1 MKALRT
7 IALAGML
14 LLALPSTGATAAPK
28 DPSERMVDSINAVRA
43 DHGLKPLRAAPKLL
57 QASSRQA
64 RAVIRSDS
72 FNHSSRYRNTG
83 FRTAGEAMAYNR
95 GWSTRTGAT
104 IRMWM
109 RSPGHRA
116 LVLSRSFRYV
126 GAGIARGSL
135 WGSASTVWVAQ
146 FGAH

>member
-14 LLALPSTGATAAPK
+14 LLALPSTGAAAAPN
-28 DPSERMVDSINAVRA
+28 PSERMVTSINAVRA
-43 DHGLKPLRAAPKLL
+43 KHGLKPLRAAPKLL

-64 RAVIRSDS
+64 KAVIRSDS

-95 GWSTRTGAT
+95 GWSTRTRAA
-104 IRMWM
+104 IRMWL

-126 GAGIARGSL
+126 GAGIARGDL
-135 WGSASTVWVAQ
+135 WGSPSTVWVAQ